1 MPSSPPRR
9 TTTRRSPR
17 AAAPP
22 SGVRRAAP
30 PVAPGRPLT
39 APFAAVFGVLLTA
52 EDVFL
57 AWLVESPEP
66 GWTWDRLVSG
76 VLALAVVALAGAVLV
91 FLGRGRGWL
100 VLALA
105 AAVTALLLLGA
116 TVLFA
121 AALGSGELT
130 GWALL
135 LLPGPLGALGLS
147 VRRPIR
153 DWTRPGRGNRPAPP
167 AAHGRGRTRGR

>member
-1 MPSSPPRR
+1 MPPPPRR

-17 AAAPP
+17 AAAPS
-22 SGVRRAAP
+22 SGVRRVAAP
-30 PVAPGRPLT
+30 AAAPGRPLL
-39 APFAAVFGVLLTA
+39 APFAAVFGLLVAA
-52 EDVFL
+52 EDVVL

-66 GWTWDRLVSG
+66 GWTWDWSVAGAS
-76 VLALAVVALAGAVLV
+76 VLAVWALAGAVLV

-105 AAVTALLLLGA
+105 AAVPVVLVLGA
-116 TVLFA
+116 TVLF

-135 LLPGPLGALGLS
+135 LLPGPLGALALS

-153 DWTRPGRGNRPAPP
+153 DWTRPGRGTPSPRPAGTGRARPP
-167 AAHGRGRTRGR
+167 GR